1 MPSEEKITYEDKI
14 QPLARAI
21 KTHVP
26 IYGKTRA
33 HEVIREHTGRSGG
46 RQSEIARL
54 AQELYDQRRR
64 LGFNERL
71 FTIRGDKLSA
81 LREAITVV
89 LREQTGELSLV

>member
-1 MPSEEKITYEDKI
+1 MPNDEKLTYDDKI

-21 KTHVP
+21 KVHVP

-46 RQSEIARL
+46 RKSEIAKL
-54 AQELYDQRRR
+54 AEELYDGRRR

-71 FTIRGDKLSA
+71 FSIRGDKLSA

-89 LREQTGELSLV
+89 LREQTGELSGV